1 MGKRPYG
8 MCGLGYHLGRSEREN
23 PGERNSRARAA
34 CPDESG
40 SRPSQI
46 LTGGKAATSGVA
58 WPTPGRPRGA
68 PQRPGAGAAHQAL
81 VTQALLPVSYGT
93 ARCGA
98 VRRTARSG
106 CATMAVPAM
115 IGHGRDPD
123 SSGQAARA
131 TWRGASGR
139 SPKGRR
145 IAAIKVGGLSAAAT
159 HATGC
164 TGFSPGRTPFGPTP
178 GRISFGR
185 TPRRTCGSLDHRE
198 DGRTCDPTPRD
209 TLPHIADR
217 QFPVRT

>member
-68 PQRPGAGAAHQAL
+68 PLRPGAGAAHQAL

-145 IAAIKVGGLSAAAT
+145 VAAAT
-159 HATGC
+159 PAAGC
-164 TGFSPGRTPFGPTP
+164 TGFSPGRTPFGP
-178 GRISFGR
+178 